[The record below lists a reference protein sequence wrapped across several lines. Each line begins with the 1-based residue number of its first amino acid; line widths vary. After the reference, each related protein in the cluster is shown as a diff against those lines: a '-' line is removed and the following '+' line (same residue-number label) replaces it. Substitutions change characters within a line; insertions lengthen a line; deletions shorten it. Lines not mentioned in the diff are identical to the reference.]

1 MPTKE
6 RVADMTVTTTQLAA
20 VLGIT
25 NRRVQQLTQMG
36 CSPPSVEENLSLV
49 TQCRPTMPALPVAG

>member
-25 NRRVQQLTQMG
+25 NRRVQQLTQAG
-36 CSPPSVEENLSLV
+36 PHQAESRSYAQSQQSENRSS
-49 TQCRPTMPALPVAG
+49 

>member
-25 NRRVQQLTQMG
+25 NRRVQQLTQDG
-36 CSPPSVEENLSLV
+36 VLTTCLLYTSPSP
-49 TQCRPTMPALPVAG
+49 RDRG

>member
-25 NRRVQQLTQMG
+25 NRRV
-36 CSPPSVEENLSLV
+36 P
-49 TQCRPTMPALPVAG
+49 QCRPTMPALPVAG

>member
-25 NRRVQQLTQMG
+25 NAGCSSSHRMG

>member
-25 NRRVQQLTQMG
+25 NRRVQQLTQDG
-36 CSPPSVEENLSLV
+36 
-49 TQCRPTMPALPVAG
+49 VAHHRQSRKICPW